1 MDKYLVLKGCAG
13 IGNRLFCVADA
24 LDYCIKTNRILFVD
38 WSDGQFSEKYTN
50 IFNSFF
56 YIDHN
61 LYRSGKIEDYV
72 LADDCYPKTWNN
84 KIEYTLYDMF
94 DYGTPKKYL
103 RNLYFFKKKYSQLWI
118 KNNLI
123 EKYGKE
129 EIYFNKSMD
138 KGQNVSNRIVNYGFL
153 SFLDRSNMSFGNN
166 LALNIDSKVIVYA
179 DFFPELS
186 NFSVLKFIKL
196 QPEIKL
202 RLTTFIENYNIDK
215 DCIGLHIRNT
225 DKKPKTS
232 ITDLIKYLKL
242 NFSKK
247 RIFLSTDDLKIE
259 NLFKREFKNLI
270 TYNKKLS
277 ENRSGVGLHYMGIN
291 KNDESFKKQVLVDS
305 VMDIWILSKCEKLLF
320 QGNSSFSIFSS
331 LIHKK
336 SDNCY
341 DWLKL
346 S

>member
-13 IGNRLFCVADA
+13 LGNRLFCVADA

-72 LADDCYPKTWNN
+72 KVDDCYPKTWNN
-84 KIEYTLYDMF
+84 KIEYTIYDMY
-94 DYGTPKKYL
+94 DYGIPKKYL
-103 RNLYFFKKKYSQLWI
+103 QYLNFFSKKNSQLWI

-129 EIYFNKSMD
+129 EIYFSKRMD
-138 KGQNVSNRIVNYGFL
+138 KGQNVSNRKVNYGIL
-153 SFLDRSNMSFGNN
+153 SVLDKSNMSFGNN
-166 LALNIDSKVIVYA
+166 LSLTIDSKVIVYA
-179 DFFPELS
+179 DFSPQLK
-186 NFSVLKFIKL
+186 NFSVLKYIRL

-202 RLTTFIENYNIDK
+202 KLETFIKKYSTDK
-215 DCIGLHIRNT
+215 NSIGVHIRNT

-232 ITDLIKYLKL
+232 ITDLINYIKL
-242 NFSKK
+242 NFSEK

-259 NLFKREFKNLI
+259 SLFKREFKNLI
-270 TYNKKLS
+270 IYDKKLS
-277 ENRSGVGLHYMGIN
+277 ENHSGIGLHFFGIN
-291 KNDESFKKQVLVDS
+291 KNDGSLKNQALVDS
-305 VMDIWILSKCEKLLF
+305 IMDIWILSKCEKLLF
-320 QGNSSFSIFSS
+320 QGNSSFSRFSRM
-331 LIHKK
+331 IHKR
-336 SDNCY
+336 SDKCY